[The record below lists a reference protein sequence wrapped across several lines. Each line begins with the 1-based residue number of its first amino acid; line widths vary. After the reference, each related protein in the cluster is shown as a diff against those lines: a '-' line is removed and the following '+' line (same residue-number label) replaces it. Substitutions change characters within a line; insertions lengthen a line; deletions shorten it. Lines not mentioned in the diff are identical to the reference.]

1 MFALIVSLF
10 VLSLATISNGAAIDS
25 GSGDVSI
32 KMIVPRGQTLAEYI
46 QSIDDYWTPERMASA
61 QSLDAVIVN
70 DDELSHFDNH
80 RKSDGVEQV
89 LTPSAFLPG
98 IRSSHPSTA
107 GKAYFVLNGQNYMC
121 SGSVVNANNKATI
134 VTAGHCVYEYERQIW
149 ATNWIFIP
157 DYSLGSRP
165 FGTFVGRELA
175 TKNGWMNSRDWNYD
189 VGIVLVNRNDKG
201 QLPQDVVG
209 GLGITLNAPKQATTN
224 AFGFPKNMNNGETMS
239 TCAGTSSG
247 ATVLAGFTGYQL
259 ACGMTGG
266 SSGGPWIQQ
275 YNTNTKSG
283 QQVSVNSF
291 IISNRPGYMFGPHFT
306 NDNIGTLYTAYQD
319 K

>member
-165 FGTFVGRELA
+165 FGTFVGRQLA

-209 GLGITLNAPKQATTN
+209 GLGITLNAPKQAATN